1 MRQSLTLHLG
11 VPYDIVQTN
20 KKGECNICVA
30 LDFVDVD
37 GIVVIVDAA
46 AAAAV
51 TAVAVVDAEIT
62 AVAAET
68 AAVAVAAA
76 AVAVAAVAVAVEI
89 TAAAMTSVQAPGVRH
104 SGKASAMDIGKA
116 STMPPG
122 AIIRD
127 AAAPHRVQPEGP
139 DQP

>member
-46 AAAAV
+46 AAV

-68 AAVAVAAA
+68 AAAAVAAA
-76 AVAVAAVAVAVEI
+76 AVAAVAVAAAVEI

>member
-1 MRQSLTLHLG
+1 M
-11 VPYDIVQTN
+11 
-20 KKGECNICVA
+20 
-30 LDFVDVD
+30 
-37 GIVVIVDAA
+37 DAA

-68 AAVAVAAA
+68 AAVAAA

>member
-1 MRQSLTLHLG
+1 MGQSLTLHLG
-11 VPYDIVQTN
+11 VTCDIVQTN
-20 KKGECNICVA
+20 KEGECNICVA

-68 AAVAVAAA
+68 AAVAAA

-127 AAAPHRVQPEGP
+127 AAAPHRVQPEGS

>member
-46 AAAAV
+46 AAV

-68 AAVAVAAA
+68 AAAAVAAA
-76 AVAVAAVAVAVEI
+76 AVAAVAVAVAVEI

>member
-20 KKGECNICVA
+20 KKGEYNICVA
-30 LDFVDVD
+30 LEFVDVD

-68 AAVAVAAA
+68 AAVAAA

>member
-51 TAVAVVDAEIT
+51 TAVAVVDAEI
-62 AVAAET
+62 
-68 AAVAVAAA
+68 
-76 AVAVAAVAVAVEI
+76 
-89 TAAAMTSVQAPGVRH
+89 
-104 SGKASAMDIGKA
+104 
-116 STMPPG
+116 
-122 AIIRD
+122 IRD

>member
-68 AAVAVAAA
+68 AAVAAA
-76 AVAVAAVAVAVEI
+76 AVAVAAVAVEI

>member
-68 AAVAVAAA
+68 AAVATA

>member
-37 GIVVIVDAA
+37 GLVVIVDAA

-68 AAVAVAAA
+68 AAVAAA

>member
-1 MRQSLTLHLG
+1 LRQSLTLHLG

-68 AAVAVAAA
+68 AAVAAA

>member
-46 AAAAV
+46 AAV

-68 AAVAVAAA
+68 AAAAVAAA
-76 AVAVAAVAVAVEI
+76 AVAVAAVAAAVEI

>member
-1 MRQSLTLHLG
+1 MRQSLTLCLG

-68 AAVAVAAA
+68 AAVAAA

>member
-20 KKGECNICVA
+20 KKGEYNICVA

-68 AAVAVAAA
+68 AAVAAA

>member
-68 AAVAVAAA
+68 AAVAAA

-104 SGKASAMDIGKA
+104 SGNASAMDIGKA

>member
-62 AVAAET
+62 
-68 AAVAVAAA
+68 AVAAA

>member
-68 AAVAVAAA
+68 AAVAAA

-122 AIIRD
+122 AIILD

>member
-68 AAVAVAAA
+68 AAVAAA

>member
-20 KKGECNICVA
+20 KKGEYNICVA
-30 LDFVDVD
+30 LDFADVD

-68 AAVAVAAA
+68 AAVAAA